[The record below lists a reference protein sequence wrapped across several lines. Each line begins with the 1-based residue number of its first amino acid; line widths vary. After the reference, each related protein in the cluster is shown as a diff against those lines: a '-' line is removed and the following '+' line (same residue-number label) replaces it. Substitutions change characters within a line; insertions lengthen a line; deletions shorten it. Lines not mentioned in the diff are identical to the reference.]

1 MAYFNHAFNKTFLA
15 TSIAGA
21 DVATSAL
28 TTGQFALV
36 SEQNAT
42 GTKHWQSVL
51 AAGAAPVV
59 ADLPKGTHG
68 YLVQGSV
75 YTKDTIGNNP
85 GHGGYKESVK
95 SKGINPRYIT
105 EMWKSSCSV
114 ASNATAKLCL
124 AADCAP
130 CGKTQFMRIDV
141 KGSPALRF
149 LNHNAYA
156 IADSANICCIDGQ
169 EYLDAGLVIATM
181 AEMAIGNGLM
191 KSNLK
196 YVAGDPLITPFVGE
210 GDPDGAKTLSAIAA
224 GGVGSGYALGT
235 SLATVATAPSK
246 GTGLTVQITAIAA
259 AVATVG
265 SLVGGTGYTA
275 AVGVATSA
283 SPAGGTGATITTLTS
298 GGAGTPV
305 TTATLVAGGA
315 GYSVGDVLTITGGG
329 GNATVTVATIAA
341 TGAIKTV
348 TVLDEG
354 AGYAAADT
362 VTVTQTGG
370 SAGVLTVATVSE
382 GAVEIT
388 LTTAAGVV
396 TTEYYSIAQAVGKA
410 ASGNYVPSTDP
421 NGTTKVSAC
430 VTFKGAYVDTEF
442 GNCSFD
448 TRDHYNAEPV
458 EIIVSSL
465 DETGNPCNDCGV
477 ASRTPGSMQQTQG
490 ERVIR
495 ELIMSERY
503 RQSPYNQGNASS
515 ARIREIEMSDELL
528 ASVTRSSTYL
538 GYYFKHSVPRFN
550 NPSGVFDNDQ
560 YVYKVYVKCD
570 DAALITAMDNMFTT
584 LSLWSD
590 ANFNPVPFSTTGI
603 DA

>member
-15 TSIAGA
+15 TSVAGA
-21 DVATSAL
+21 NVATSAL
-28 TTGQFALV
+28 TAGQFALV
-36 SEQNAT
+36 SEQGAL
-42 GTKHWQSVL
+42 GSWKSVL
-51 AAGAAPVV
+51 AAGAAPVL
-59 ADLPKGTHG
+59 ADLPLGTHG

-114 ASNATAKLCL
+114 ASNATSKLCL
-124 AADCAP
+124 ASDCAP

-156 IADSANICCIDGQ
+156 IADSANICCVDGQ

-181 AEMAIGNGLM
+181 AEMAIGNGLP
-191 KSNLK
+191 KSDPG

-210 GDPDGAKTLSAIAA
+210 GDPDGAKTITAITAA
-224 GGVGSGYALGT
+224 GVGTGYSVGAAALE
-235 SLATVATAPSK
+235 TVAVRPSA
-246 GTGLTVQITAIAA
+246 GVGLTVVVTAITADALTYTLTA
-259 AVATVG
+259 
-265 SLVGGTGYTA
+265 GGTGYSNGAQTN
-275 AVGVATSA
+275 VATTSA
-283 SPAGGTGATITTLTS
+283 GAGSGATVNYTGSGAAITNPTLGNS
-298 GGAGTPV
+298 GGS
-305 TTATLVAGGA
+305 
-315 GYSVGDVLTITGGG
+315 GYVVGEVLTVAGGG
-329 GNATVTVATIAA
+329 GNGTITVASIGASGAIKAVTVA
-341 TGAIKTV
+341 
-348 TVLDEG
+348 DEG
-354 AGYAAADT
+354 AGYAVGDD
-362 VTVTQTGG
+362 VTVQGG
-370 SAGVLTVATVSE
+370 GANAVLDVASVSE

-388 LTTAAGVV
+388 TTDAAGLV

-410 ASGNYVPSTDP
+410 AAGNYVPSTDP
-421 NGTTKVSAC
+421 NGATKISAC

-477 ASRTPGSMQQTQG
+477 ASRTPGQMQQTQG

-528 ASVTRSSTYL
+528 DSVSRSSTYL
-538 GYYFKHSVPRFN
+538 GYYFQHSVPRFN
-550 NPSGVFDNDQ
+550 NPTGVFDNDQ
-560 YVYKVYVKCD
+560 YQYKVYVKCD
-570 DAALITAMDNMFTT
+570 NAALITAMDNMF
-584 LSLWSD
+584 LSLSAWAG

>member
-21 DVATSAL
+21 NVATSAL
-28 TTGQFALV
+28 TAGQFALV
-36 SEQNAT
+36 SEQGAL
-42 GTKHWQSVL
+42 GSWKSVL
-51 AAGAAPVV
+51 AAGAAPVL

-105 EMWKSSCSV
+105 EMWRSNCSV

-156 IADSANICCIDGQ
+156 IADSANICCVDGQ

-181 AEMAIGNGLM
+181 AEMAIGNGLA

-210 GDPDGAKTLSAIAA
+210 GDPDGAKT
-224 GGVGSGYALGT
+224 
-235 SLATVATAPSK
+235 
-246 GTGLTVQITAIAA
+246 ITAIAA
-259 AVATVG
+259 
-265 SLVGGTGYTA
+265 
-275 AVGVATSA
+275 VGV
-283 SPAGGTGATITTLTS
+283 GT
-298 GGAGTPV
+298 
-305 TTATLVAGGA
+305 
-315 GYSVGDVLTITGGG
+315 GYSVGASALPTVAVSPSKGAGLTVVVTAITAAAVTYTLTAGGSGYSNGAQTNVATNSAGAGSGATVNYTGVGAAITVPTLGNSGGSGYVVGEVLTVAGGG
-329 GNATVTVATIAA
+329 GNGTITVASIAASGAIKSVTVA
-341 TGAIKTV
+341 
-348 TVLDEG
+348 DEG
-354 AGYAAADT
+354 AGYAVGDD
-362 VTVTQTGG
+362 VTVTGG
-370 SAGVLTVATVSE
+370 GNNAVLDVASVSE

-388 LTTAAGVV
+388 LTTAAGLV

-528 ASVTRSSTYL
+528 DSVSRSSTYL
-538 GYYFKHSVPRFN
+538 GYYFQHSVPRFN
-550 NPSGVFDNDQ
+550 NPTGVFDNDQ
-560 YVYKVYVKCD
+560 YQYKVYVKCD
-570 DAALITAMDNMFTT
+570 NADLIVGMNNFFAT
-584 LSLWSD
+584 LSAWSD
-590 ANFNPVPFSTTGI
+590 ANFNPVPFAVAGI
-603 DA
+603 DAV